1 MEILSSGS
9 VNGNESPFDILIAE
23 TERVNPTILLAE
35 EFMLRNAADL
45 LSAEEIN
52 RAEEILDEGR
62 SEIETI
68 RRQIAAFERSPAR
81 PSIHVPTGF

>member
-9 VNGNESPFDILIAE
+9 VNGESPLDILIAE
-23 TERVNPTILLAE
+23 TEQVNPAILLAE
-35 EFMLRNAADL
+35 EFMRRNAADL
-45 LSAEEIN
+45 LSAEEIT
-52 RAEEILDEGR
+52 RAEEILNEGR

-68 RRQIAAFERSPAR
+68 RHQIVAFERSSPS